1 MRLELQSALSA
12 ELTEAN
18 LRGMAFDG
26 SYFYVPLPATRQV
39 QKLDRQLGTVA
50 TLSVSR
56 RYDLLYWD
64 ERGGVFWAASA
75 EVPRTVFRLSPTF
88 ALQET
93 VTLATAS
100 CDSTAIRSIGVNC
113 KSNRLLIT
121 TASCV
126 TEYEKS
132 GAFVATRLRTGAGV
146 TLQYVLTV
154 TPYTLISYTK
164 NGRNFLELT
173 DASGTNLGDIRTP
186 RGVCL
191 GALLFDPRSA
201 PASAAAYVAAWRG
214 NRTMVLRQPLC
225 VIPDA
230 CNFETDAGVGGESTC
245 NCGCNNWNNCGCGNV
260 GGANTCN
267 CGCTCGCV
275 DSESENNCHLCGNVG
290 GANTCNCGCH
300 HHHGN
305 VGGANTCNCG
315 HHHGNVGGANT
326 CNCGC
331 TCGCVDSESEN
342 NCHLCGNVG
351 GANTCN
357 CCTCCCKV
365 IADSCCHHHHHD
377 CDDEDDERTPC
388 QSAVAAADDIL
399 GAVNQ
404 INDALAQLLKE
415 CCDVSDDNDED
426 GGGCHRCGGGEHHHR
441 PRPGK
446 ACNLGGNSHNRLHE
460 LEQLL
465 LSQLQTVQETES
477 PVVIGEEG
485 TPCPAVTTDQSRN
498 ASATDLVFVG

>member
-290 GANTCNCGCH
+290 GANTCNC
-300 HHHGN
+300 
-305 VGGANTCNCG
+305 
-315 HHHGNVGGANT
+315 
-326 CNCGC
+326 
-331 TCGCVDSESEN
+331 
-342 NCHLCGNVG
+342 
-351 GANTCN
+351 
-357 CCTCCCKV
+357 CTCCCKV